1 MPLQISDHNG
11 FLAVVMFFCTPVY
24 VYFTEKQL
32 VPLIPQYV
40 PGIDER
46 TAVGY
51 VILMAYHLIEF
62 TLGMAGFIAFEFLL
76 EIIIISSLMFGKLV
90 KNK

>member
-1 MPLQISDHNG
+1 MV

-24 VYFTEKQL
+24 VYFTENQL

-40 PGIDER
+40 PIDAR

-76 EIIIISSLMFGKLV
+76 EIIIISSLMLGKLV